1 MARTA
6 IGCGG
11 PGLVRSVVKG
21 SWSHYTACSAVIG
34 PDDGN
39 RLGNVGDKRVAGKT
53 VKEITAGHEEPVEL
67 PAGNSQAALAAHW
80 INLQRLA
87 GSACL
92 VGDKAAVHAQ
102 RRSSVNRLGSIA
114 ADVVTMLRP
123 DAILEI
129 GAHEG
134 TFSLRVKEALPN
146 SRVVAF
152 EGNPEVYADH
162 EECLRGAGVEVHNL
176 LVSNAVGTSRMNV
189 PVTRQTVRS
198 GMGSMLLDSR
208 AEHHVEYDVPT
219 VTIDDFLHGSD
230 CTTALW
236 IDVEGAVAQVLE
248 GAKQSLQCC
257 IAIFVELE
265 TAIRWPGQAL
275 AHEIIPV
282 LTDAGLVP
290 LLADNQ
296 REWQFNVLFVR
307 PQALD
312 NRDVVRACYSYFRQ

>member
-1 MARTA
+1 M
-6 IGCGG
+6 
-11 PGLVRSVVKG
+11 
-21 SWSHYTACSAVIG
+21 
-34 PDDGN
+34 
-39 RLGNVGDKRVAGKT
+39 AGKT
-53 VKEITAGHEEPVEL
+53 VNEITAGHEEPVEL
-67 PAGNSQAALAAHW
+67 PTGNTQAALAAHW

-92 VGDKAAVHAQ
+92 NGNKAAVQAQ

-114 ADVVTMLRP
+114 ADIVTMLRP
-123 DAILEI
+123 DTILEI

-134 TFSLRVKEALPN
+134 TFSMRVKEALPD

-152 EGNPEVYADH
+152 EGNPEVYAKYA
-162 EECLRGAGVEVHNL
+162 ECLRRAGVEVHNL
-176 LVSNAVGTSRMNV
+176 LVSESVGTSRMNV

-198 GMGSMLLDSR
+198 GMGSMLFDSR

-219 VTIDDFLHGSD
+219 VTIDDFLRDAD

-236 IDVEGAVAQVLE
+236 IDVEGAVGQVLK

-275 AHEIIPV
+275 AHEIVPV
-282 LTDAGLVP
+282 LTDAGFVP

-296 REWQFNVLFVR
+296 REWQFNVMFVR

-312 NRDVVRACYSYFRQ
+312 DRDVIRACYSYFGNS